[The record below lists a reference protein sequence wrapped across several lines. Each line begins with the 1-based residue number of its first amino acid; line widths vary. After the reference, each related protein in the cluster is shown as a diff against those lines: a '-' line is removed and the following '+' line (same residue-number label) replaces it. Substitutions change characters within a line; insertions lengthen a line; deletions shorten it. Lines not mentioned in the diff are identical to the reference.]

1 MRRRGRTGLAAGLMT
16 LLLAVTACSGQSDED
31 GPADDAAGDSTAA
44 AETEA
49 DTAQARFDALLEEH
63 RVLDV
68 DPEDLPTPDEAYAAY
83 LAESQADLSECFAE
97 ADTGEISCE
106 RPASLTE
113 DLEDT
118 INVQLL
124 LDASGS
130 MADPARGGTKM
141 QVAQRVLRDFVATL
155 PGSANV
161 SLRVFGHVGT
171 GSGADKAR
179 SCRSTEQRVPFVQA
193 DSPALRRGIDSVRPA
208 GWTPLAGAMEA
219 ARTDLDRVGGEG
231 TSNFVYVLSDGIET
245 CDGDPVAAARSL
257 AGAGIGVDV
266 NIVGFDVDR
275 AAARQLQ
282 QAARA
287 AGGSYTDAG
296 DARALADAFDS
307 YDWAAWT
314 RYYNCVVG
322 QASSDYAAIA
332 GVAVRNSSC
341 LLGRIVRE
349 HSTILGRVTRETSER
364 LAGTTRETTAMIT
377 ALQRLRTDGEV
388 DADEQREITDLI
400 NARREA
406 FVARTSEIRDLVVE
420 LSTTRKDAIV
430 DAATTRKEDVLAEAL
445 ETRDRLIAEA
455 EAARDAAAG
464 DG

>member
-16 LLLAVTACSGQSDED
+16 LLLAVTACSEQSDED
-31 GPADDAAGDSTAA
+31 GPVDDAAGDPTAA
-44 AETEA
+44 AETEV
-49 DTAQARFDALLEEH
+49 DTAQTRFDALLEEH

-68 DPEDLPTPDEAYAAY
+68 DPEDLPAPDDAYAEYFA
-83 LAESQADLSECFAE
+83 ADAADLSSCFAE
-97 ADTGEISCE
+97 ASVGDGSCE
-106 RPASLTE
+106 RPASLTD
-113 DLEDT
+113 DLEET

-155 PGSANV
+155 PASANV

-179 SCRSTEQRVPFVQA
+179 SCRSTEQRVPFVAA
-193 DSPALRRGIDSVRPA
+193 DSPQLRRGIDSVRPA

-219 ARTDLDRVGGEG
+219 ARSDLDRVGGEG

-257 AGAGIGVDV
+257 AGAGVGVDV

-287 AGGSYTDAG
+287 AGGSY
-296 DARALADAFDS
+296 ADASSARDLAEAFTS
-307 YDWAAWT
+307 YDWVAWT
-314 RYYNCVVG
+314 RYYNCAVSKAIRDYNAV
-322 QASSDYAAIA
+322 ASIAIRNSNCLISSVIRESNA
-332 GVAVRNSSC
+332 IIANAIRDHNGILSGAVRESN
-341 LLGRIVRE
+341 
-349 HSTILGRVTRETSER
+349 
-364 LAGTTRETTAMIT
+364 AMRT
-377 ALQRLRTDGEV
+377 ALNRQRLDDRLES
-388 DADEQREITDLI
+388 DEARAVGDLI
-400 NARREA
+400 DARRQA
-406 FVARTSEIRDLVVE
+406 FVDRSTAIKDEVVE
-420 LSTTRKDAIV
+420 ATSLRRTTLV
-430 DAATTRKEDVLAEAL
+430 DAAQNRREGQLADAL
-445 ETRDRLIAEA
+445 ETRDALLAEA
-455 EAARDAAAG
+455 QAARDAARTP
-464 DG
+464 